1 MNKEDRFYI
10 IGVDGGASK
19 TRGILF
25 TQSGDTITTAFEKG
39 SNLAIFGETAANRL
53 HKVIN
58 ALCNNANIPLDL
70 VDAIG
75 LGLAGASDKDGR
87 DLVFKMLDGLKLSQR
102 ALIANDAEAA
112 YEVNCPGDF
121 GILVTMGT
129 GVICLARNENGKTVR
144 TAGKGHEQGD
154 MGSGYWIGKQALV
167 NLSLNET
174 SVIGDSELEEIMEA
188 FLVYV
193 EEDHFQTALENVYD
207 NTDSVSIIA
216 GFAESVILLAEN
228 GNEVMLSV
236 LQEAAHAVAGYI
248 TSLTEELK
256 YNENHI
262 VLAGNGSVI
271 QNELFRKS
279 LNDDLRFDFPKI
291 KWTFSTISPAYGA
304 GMLAAKVQGVD
315 VKVSDILKGDTL
327 ASASS

>member
-1 MNKEDRFYI
+1 MTQEDTYYI
-10 IGVDGGASK
+10 IGIDGGASK

-39 SNLAIFGETAANRL
+39 SNLTIFGETAANRL

-75 LGLAGASDKDGR
+75 LGLAGASDKNGR

-121 GILVTMGT
+121 GILITVGT
-129 GVICLARNENGKTVR
+129 GVICLARNENGETVR

-154 MGSGYWIGKQALV
+154 MGSGYWIGKQALL
-167 NLSLNET
+167 NISLNET

-188 FLVYV
+188 FLDYV
-193 EEDHFQTALENVYD
+193 EEDHFETALENVYD
-207 NTDSVSIIA
+207 NMDSISIIA

-228 GNEVMLSV
+228 GNEIMLSV

-248 TSLTEELK
+248 TALAEELK

-279 LNDDLRFDFPKI
+279 LNDDLRFDFPEI

-315 VKVSDILKGDTL
+315 VKVSNILKGDAL
-327 ASASS
+327 AAA

>member
-1 MNKEDRFYI
+1 MTHEDTYYI
-10 IGVDGGASK
+10 IGIDGGASK

-25 TQSGDTITTAFEKG
+25 TQSGETIATAFEKG
-39 SNLAIFGETAANRL
+39 SNLAIFGEYAANRL

-87 DLVFKMLDGLKLSQR
+87 DLVFKMLDGLKLSQC

-112 YEVNCPGDF
+112 YEVSCPGDF
-121 GILVTMGT
+121 GILVTVGT
-129 GVICLARNENGKTVR
+129 GVICLSRNENGETVR

-154 MGSGYWIGKQALV
+154 KGSGYWIGKQALL

-174 SVIGDSELEEIMEA
+174 SVMGDADLEEILEA
-188 FLVYV
+188 FLDYV
-193 EEDHFQTALENVYD
+193 EEDHFQTALENVYE
-207 NTDSVSIIA
+207 NTDAVSIIA
-216 GFAESVILLAEN
+216 GFAESVILLAEK

-248 TSLTEELK
+248 T
-256 YNENHI
+256 
-262 VLAGNGSVI
+262 
-271 QNELFRKS
+271 
-279 LNDDLRFDFPKI
+279 
-291 KWTFSTISPAYGA
+291 
-304 GMLAAKVQGVD
+304 
-315 VKVSDILKGDTL
+315 TL
-327 ASASS
+327 A

>member
-1 MNKEDRFYI
+1 MIQEDTYYI
-10 IGVDGGASK
+10 IGIDGGASK

-121 GILVTMGT
+121 GILVTVGT
-129 GVICLARNENGKTVR
+129 GVICLARNENGETVR
-144 TAGKGHEQGD
+144 SAGKGHDQGD
-154 MGSGYWIGKQALV
+154 MGSRYLIGNQAVL

-174 SVIGDSELEEIMEA
+174 SVIGDADLEEIMEA

-248 TSLTEELK
+248 TALAEELK

-279 LNDDLRFDFPKI
+279 LNDDLRFDFPEI

-315 VKVSDILKGDTL
+315 VKVSNILKGDTL
-327 ASASS
+327 ASA

>member
-1 MNKEDRFYI
+1 MTQVDTYYI
-10 IGVDGGASK
+10 IGIDGGASK

-25 TQSGDTITTAFEKG
+25 TQSGETITTAFEKG

-121 GILVTMGT
+121 GILVTVGT
-129 GVICLARNENGKTVR
+129 GVICLARNENGETVR

-154 MGSGYWIGKQALV
+154 KGSGYWIGKQALL

-174 SVIGDSELEEIMEA
+174 SVMGDADLEEIMEA

-236 LQEAAHAVAGYI
+236 LQEAAHAVAGYV
-248 TSLTEELK
+248 TALAEELK

-279 LNDDLRFDFPKI
+279 LNDDLCFDFPEI

-315 VKVSDILKGDTL
+315 VKVSDILKGDAL
-327 ASASS
+327 AAACS

>member
-1 MNKEDRFYI
+1 MQNKYI
-10 IGVDGGASK
+10 IGIDGGASK

-25 TQSGDTITTAFEKG
+25 TDTGETLSAAFEKG

-53 HKVIN
+53 QTVIN
-58 ALCNNANIPLDL
+58 TLCDNANIHLDL

-121 GILVTMGT
+121 GILVTVGT
-129 GVICLARNENGKTVR
+129 GVICLARNENGETVR

-154 MGSGYWIGKQALV
+154 KGSGYWVGKQALL

-174 SVIGDSELEEIMEA
+174 SVMGDADLEEIMEA

-193 EEDHFQTALENVYD
+193 EEDHFETALENVYD
-207 NTDSVSIIA
+207 NTDSVAIIA

-248 TSLTEELK
+248 TALAEELK

-279 LNDDLRFDFPKI
+279 LNDDLRFDFPEI

-315 VKVSDILKGDTL
+315 VKVSNILKGDAL
-327 ASASS
+327 VAA

>member
-1 MNKEDRFYI
+1 MTHEDTYYI
-10 IGVDGGASK
+10 IGIDGGASK

-25 TQSGDTITTAFEKG
+25 TQSGETIATAFEKG

-53 HKVIN
+53 QAVIN
-58 ALCNNANIPLDL
+58 TLCDNANIHLDL

-121 GILVTMGT
+121 GILVTVGT
-129 GVICLARNENGKTVR
+129 GVICLSRNENGETVL

-154 MGSGYWIGKQALV
+154 KGSGYWIGKQALL

-174 SVIGDSELEEIMEA
+174 SVMGDADLEEILEA
-188 FLVYV
+188 FLDYV
-193 EEDHFQTALENVYD
+193 EEDHFLTALENVYE
-207 NTDSVSIIA
+207 NTDAVSIIA
-216 GFAESVILLAEN
+216 GFAESVILLAEK

-248 TSLTEELK
+248 TTLAEELK
-256 YNENHI
+256 YNENQI
-262 VLAGNGSVI
+262 VLAGNGSII

-279 LNDDLRFDFPKI
+279 LNDDLRFDFPEI
-291 KWTFSTISPAYGA
+291 KWTFSSISTAYGA
-304 GMLAAKVQGVD
+304 GMQAAKVQGID
-315 VKVSDILKGDTL
+315 VKISNILKGDSL
-327 ASASS
+327 AAS

>member
-1 MNKEDRFYI
+1 MTQEDTYYI
-10 IGVDGGASK
+10 IGIDGGASK

-25 TQSGDTITTAFEKG
+25 TQSGETITTAFEKG

-75 LGLAGASDKDGR
+75 LGIAGASDKDGR

-102 ALIANDAEAA
+102 ALITNDAEAA

-121 GILVTMGT
+121 GILVTVGT
-129 GVICLARNENGKTVR
+129 GVICLSRNENGETVR

-154 MGSGYWIGKQALV
+154 KGSGYWIGKQALL

-174 SVIGDSELEEIMEA
+174 SVMGDADLEEIMEA
-188 FLVYV
+188 FLAYV
-193 EEDHFQTALENVYD
+193 EEDHFQTALENMYD

-248 TSLTEELK
+248 TALAEELK

-279 LNDDLRFDFPKI
+279 LNDDLRFDFPEI

-304 GMLAAKVQGVD
+304 GMLAAKVHGVD
-315 VKVSDILKGDTL
+315 VKISNILKGDTL
-327 ASASS
+327 AAT

>member
-1 MNKEDRFYI
+1 MIQEDTYYI
-10 IGVDGGASK
+10 IGIDGGASK

-39 SNLAIFGETAANRL
+39 SNLAIFGEYAANRL
-53 HKVIN
+53 HKVIDV
-58 ALCNNANIPLDL
+58 LCNNANIPLDL

-121 GILVTMGT
+121 GILVTVGT
-129 GVICLARNENGKTVR
+129 GVICLSRNENGETVR

-154 MGSGYWIGKQALV
+154 MGSGYWIGKQALL

-193 EEDHFQTALENVYD
+193 EEDHFQTALENVYED
-207 NTDSVSIIA
+207 TDSVSIIA

-248 TSLTEELK
+248 TALAEELK

-279 LNDDLRFDFPKI
+279 LNDDLRFDFPEI

-315 VKVSDILKGDTL
+315 VKVSNILKGDTL
-327 ASASS
+327 AAA

>member
-1 MNKEDRFYI
+1 MTQEDTYYI
-10 IGVDGGASK
+10 IGIDGGASK

-121 GILVTMGT
+121 GILVTVGT
-129 GVICLARNENGKTVR
+129 GVICLSRNENGETVR

-154 MGSGYWIGKQALV
+154 MGSGYWIGKQALL

-193 EEDHFQTALENVYD
+193 EEDHFQTALENVYE

-248 TSLTEELK
+248 TALAEELK

-279 LNDDLRFDFPKI
+279 LNDDLRFDFPEI

-315 VKVSDILKGDTL
+315 VKVSNILKGDTL
-327 ASASS
+327 AAA